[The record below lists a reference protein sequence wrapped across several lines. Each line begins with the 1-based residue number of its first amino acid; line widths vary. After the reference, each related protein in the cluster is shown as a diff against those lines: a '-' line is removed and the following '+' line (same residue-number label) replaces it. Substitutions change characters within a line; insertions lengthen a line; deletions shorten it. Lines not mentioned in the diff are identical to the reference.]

1 MNVDEARKTPIS
13 DTDSENDE
21 DCRRT
26 NDNEFLELAPISL
39 TSSSSSSV
47 GALYSSLPTHEEQ
60 QHDGN
65 NDLRTQGKGV
75 VLNKNK
81 RQKIALSLPA
91 KKDIRKYYQH
101 DAVNRHTPSNVT
113 LLPPT
118 VKSKCWVSYVWCH
131 FKKFHPIQHPEL
143 KNLVACDIC
152 FKEAEN
158 NHDID
163 FTVQYQVNQLD
174 IPIFSCAVTQIVPLL
189 ILIGLKYFKAHP
201 SFEKVSPRS
210 FHSRE

>member
-1 MNVDEARKTPIS
+1 MRLRCFIIIFSRVISVAMMEPESMNVDEVRKTPIS

-39 TSSSSSSV
+39 ATSSSS
-47 GALYSSLPTHEEQ
+47 ALYSSLPAQDELHHEG
-60 QHDGN
+60 H
-65 NDLRTQGKGV
+65 NDSRMQGKGAV
-75 VLNKNK
+75 PNKNK

-131 FKKFHPIQHPEL
+131 FKKFHPLQHPEL

-163 FTVQYQVNQLD
+163 FTVQYQVTCL
-174 IPIFSCAVTQIVPLL
+174 
-189 ILIGLKYFKAHP
+189 Y
-201 SFEKVSPRS
+201 
-210 FHSRE
+210 

>member
-1 MNVDEARKTPIS
+1 MMEPDPMNVDEARKTPIS
-13 DTDSENDE
+13 DTDSENDD

-47 GALYSSLPTHEEQ
+47 GALYASLPTHEEQ

-65 NDLRTQGKGV
+65 NDLRMQGKGV

-174 IPIFSCAVTQIVPLL
+174 VPMSSCAVTEIVPLL
-189 ILIGLKYFKAHP
+189 MIDRTQVLLSLSVI
-201 SFEKVSPRS
+201 
-210 FHSRE
+210 

>member
-1 MNVDEARKTPIS
+1 MEPDSMNADEVRKTPIS

-21 DCRRT
+21 ECRRT
-26 NDNEFLELAPISL
+26 NDNEFLELAPL
-39 TSSSSSSV
+39 PLVSSSSSS
-47 GALYSSLPTHEEQ
+47 GAIVYSSLPVQDEL
-60 QHDGN
+60 QHDGI
-65 NDLRTQGKGV
+65 NDLRMQGKGAV
-75 VLNKNK
+75 PNKNK

-131 FKKFHPIQHPEL
+131 FKKFHPVMHPEL

-158 NHDID
+158 NQDID
-163 FTVQYQVNQLD
+163 FTVQYQVTKLNTLN
-174 IPIFSCAVTQIVPLL
+174 L
-189 ILIGLKYFKAHP
+189 ILIVTLTAQ
-201 SFEKVSPRS
+201 
-210 FHSRE
+210 

>member
-1 MNVDEARKTPIS
+1 MMEPDSMNVDVVRKTPIS

-21 DCRRT
+21 ECRRT
-26 NDNEFLELAPISL
+26 NENEFLELAPISL
-39 TSSSSSSV
+39 SNSSSSSV
-47 GALYSSLPTHEEQ
+47 ATLYASLPIQEDLH
-60 QHDGN
+60 HDVI
-65 NDLRTQGKGV
+65 NDLRMQGQGKSIV
-75 VLNKNK
+75 INKNK
-81 RQKIALSLPA
+81 RQKTALSLPS
-91 KKDIRKYYQH
+91 KRDNIRKYYQH

-158 NHDID
+158 NHEID
-163 FTVQYQVNQLD
+163 FTVQYQVRMREISHLLLNHHLNG
-174 IPIFSCAVTQIVPLL
+174 PIV
-189 ILIGLKYFKAHP
+189 
-201 SFEKVSPRS
+201 
-210 FHSRE
+210 